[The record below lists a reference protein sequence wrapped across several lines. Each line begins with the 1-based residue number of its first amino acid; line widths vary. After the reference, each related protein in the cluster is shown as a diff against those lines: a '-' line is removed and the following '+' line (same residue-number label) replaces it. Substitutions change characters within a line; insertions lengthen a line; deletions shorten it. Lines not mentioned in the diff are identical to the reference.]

1 MTGSASGMGAAVVER
16 LRATGRPVIGVDLR
30 DVDVVAD
37 LGTPEGRAAAAEAVL
52 EWSGGRLDGAVLAA
66 GISPVPGPDRPRRIM
81 QVNHLGTVELL
92 AALRPALAA
101 TGAAR
106 AVVFGSNSATITPGV
121 PRHVV
126 RALLAG
132 KVDRAVRTLRL
143 AGPVA
148 PNIAYAAS
156 KSAVAE
162 WARRAAVTPEWA
174 GAGIRLNVLAPGPV
188 ATPLLDGERAHLSPA
203 AAAAF
208 RSLPVPVGG
217 VGDPGHLA
225 EWVMMMLSPA
235 AAFLCGSVIVVD
247 GGTEAWLRA
256 GEWPR
261 PVPLHR
267 VPGWLLRFRAFA
279 RSR

>member
-1 MTGSASGMGAAVVER
+1 MGAAVAER
-16 LRATGRPVIGVDLR
+16 LRAAGRPVIGVDLH

-37 LGTPEGRAAAAEAVL
+37 LGTPEGRSAAAEAVL
-52 EWSGGRLDGAVLAA
+52 EWSGGQLDGAVLAA

-132 KVDRAVRTLRL
+132 KVDRAARTLRL
-143 AGPVA
+143 AGAVA

-217 VGDPGHLA
+217 VGDPGDLA

-235 AAFLCGSVIVVD
+235 AAFLCGSVVVVD